1 MAAGGISIHAV
12 DVAQGRTA
20 HGMRV
25 TLHEL
30 GLAMQGA
37 TERLVADGII
47 GLDGLLDSPCARG
60 AGTGAGIYEVRFYI
74 GDYCR
79 SQGVA
84 EPFLDIAPFRFVVRD
99 AALHVHLPLKFTPHG
114 YSIYR
119 GA

>member
-20 HGMRV
+20 DGMRV

-30 GLAMQGA
+30 GLLSQGVD
-37 TERLVADGII
+37 ERLVADGII
-47 GLDGLLDSPCARG
+47 GPNGVLDNPCAQG
-60 AGTGAGIYEVRFYI
+60 VGTGAGTYEVRFHI

-84 EPFLDIAPFRFVVRD
+84 EPFIDIAPFRFVVRD
-99 AALHVHLPLKFTPHG
+99 AAQHVHLPLKFTPHG

>member
-20 HGMRV
+20 EGMRV

-30 GLAMQGA
+30 GSA
-37 TERLVADGII
+37 ERLVADGII
-47 GLDGLLDSPCARG
+47 GANGVLDHPSVKGV
-60 AGTGAGIYEVRFYI
+60 GTGAGTYEARFHI

-79 SQGVA
+79 AQGVA

-99 AALHVHLPLKFTPHG
+99 AAKHVHLPLKFTPHG